1 MKDGINKARHSW
13 QNDDKS
19 NSNKQVSNKLEI
31 IQFILVHVKGHKSIS
46 SKSYNQKPLTPS
58 MTTPPWYSLLKCVII
73 VIRKR
78 LTSGS
83 SKLSLVPVKI
93 TSSKNKDQKPN

>member
-58 MTTPPWYSLLKCVII
+58 MTTPPGILYSNASSSS
-73 VIRKR
+73 
-78 LTSGS
+78 SGRG
-83 SKLSLVPVKI
+83 
-93 TSSKNKDQKPN
+93 